1 MGLRKAY
8 YTTTLVPALNKP
20 DGAGGWGYRGQ
31 SWSICCAIWTLLK
44 MVIVIENGISDGFIY
59 ILKKKKV
66 YITQYILTQ
75 ALCQKKK
82 KKDKSTCI

>member
-1 MGLRKAY
+1 
-8 YTTTLVPALNKP
+8 
-20 DGAGGWGYRGQ
+20 
-31 SWSICCAIWTLLK
+31 

-82 KKDKSTCI
+82 KKRQKYVYLKTTHAKFLAYLGVLEC